1 MKHLIVTEDVNSL
14 PIAEYD
20 RVILDS
26 ITNEIVY
33 MNGVKYEVIPDSYIY
48 NEDDN
53 KYYQKLV
60 AYSEPIKINSTVD
73 LNNEW
78 VSDIENNHYKYFK
91 SNSNVGKNNSYSQCK
106 VTWSNLTSIT
116 FKYMSSSEM
125 NYDYLCVGKL
135 DGEKFT
141 TQPSDGDDN
150 VYLST
155 KNKTSGTYYEF
166 TIKCD
171 KGEHHIWFCYQ
182 KDSEDMLD
190 EDRGFIGVP
199 KSVVSVL
206 DIKQGSELPMERK
219 YGGISAEGGKIY
231 DIYGNNVTLPNDSI
245 VTVYENV
252 EKTEKTIT
260 YEDVDLGLSVKW
272 AKCNVGAS
280 SETDY
285 GVFFQ
290 WGETSGISG
299 SLLGKYSDENY
310 SWASYTHCNGSET
323 TLTKYNNDNSYG
335 TVDNKTTLESI
346 DDAATQIMGG
356 DWRTPTKA
364 ELQELL
370 NGTTNNWIDDY
381 NGTGVNGW
389 KFTSKK
395 DSSKYIFI
403 PAAGYCVNGSVS
415 DVGNCSDVLSS
426 SLHTLETG
434 YVWGLYF
441 NSEGCNMNNAQRCEG
456 QSVRGVHK

>member
-1 MKHLIVTEDVNSL
+1 
-14 PIAEYD
+14 
-20 RVILDS
+20 
-26 ITNEIVY
+26 
-33 MNGVKYEVIPDSYIY
+33 
-48 NEDDN
+48 
-53 KYYQKLV
+53 
-60 AYSEPIKINSTVD
+60 
-73 LNNEW
+73 
-78 VSDIENNHYKYFK
+78 
-91 SNSNVGKNNSYSQCK
+91 
-106 VTWSNLTSIT
+106 
-116 FKYMSSSEM
+116 
-125 NYDYLCVGKL
+125 
-135 DGEKFT
+135 
-141 TQPSDGDDN
+141 
-150 VYLST
+150 
-155 KNKTSGTYYEF
+155 
-166 TIKCD
+166 
-171 KGEHHIWFCYQ
+171 
-182 KDSEDMLD
+182 MLD

-310 SWASYTHCNGSET
+310 SLASYTHCNGSET

-346 DDAATQIMGG
+346 DDAATQIMG
-356 DWRTPTKA
+356 DEWRMPTYA
-364 ELQELL
+364 EFYELID
-370 NGTTNNWIDDY
+370 NTTNKWFANY
-381 NGTGVNGW
+381 NGTGVSGR
-389 KFTSKK
+389 KFTSKTNT
-395 DSSKYIFI
+395 SKYIFI
-403 PAAGYCVNGSVS
+403 PAAGNCSNGSVEN
-415 DVGNCSDVLSS
+415 VGRAGFVWSS
-426 SLHTLETG
+426 SLYTSYSGSAWYLI
-434 YVWGLYF
+434 F
-441 NSEGCNMNNAQRCEG
+441 PSDNCEMRYYDRYNG
-456 QSVRGVHK
+456 WSVRGVRK

>member
-1 MKHLIVTEDVNSL
+1 
-14 PIAEYD
+14 
-20 RVILDS
+20 
-26 ITNEIVY
+26 
-33 MNGVKYEVIPDSYIY
+33 
-48 NEDDN
+48 
-53 KYYQKLV
+53 
-60 AYSEPIKINSTVD
+60 
-73 LNNEW
+73 
-78 VSDIENNHYKYFK
+78 
-91 SNSNVGKNNSYSQCK
+91 
-106 VTWSNLTSIT
+106 
-116 FKYMSSSEM
+116 MSSSEM

-135 DGEKFT
+135 DGKKFT

-166 TIKCD
+166 TIECD

-260 YEDVDLGLSVKW
+260 YEDVDLGLPSGLKW
-272 AKCNVGAS
+272 AKCNIGAET
-280 SETDY
+280 ETDY

-323 TLTKYNNDNSYG
+323 TLTKYNNDNSLG

-346 DDAATQIMGG
+346 DDAATQIMGS

-370 NGTTNNWIDDY
+370 NGTTNKWIDDY

-403 PAAGYCVNGSVS
+403 PAAGYCINGSVS

-426 SLHTLETG
+426 SLNTLETD

-441 NSEGCNMNNAQRCEG
+441 DSEGCNMNNAQRCEG
-456 QSVRGVHK
+456 QSVRGVRK

>member
-1 MKHLIVTEDVNSL
+1 
-14 PIAEYD
+14 
-20 RVILDS
+20 
-26 ITNEIVY
+26 
-33 MNGVKYEVIPDSYIY
+33 
-48 NEDDN
+48 
-53 KYYQKLV
+53 
-60 AYSEPIKINSTVD
+60 
-73 LNNEW
+73 
-78 VSDIENNHYKYFK
+78 
-91 SNSNVGKNNSYSQCK
+91 
-106 VTWSNLTSIT
+106 
-116 FKYMSSSEM
+116 
-125 NYDYLCVGKL
+125 
-135 DGEKFT
+135 
-141 TQPSDGDDN
+141 
-150 VYLST
+150 
-155 KNKTSGTYYEF
+155 
-166 TIKCD
+166 
-171 KGEHHIWFCYQ
+171 
-182 KDSEDMLD
+182 MLD

-199 KSVVSVL
+199 KSVISVL

-252 EKTEKTIT
+252 EKIEKTIT

-441 NSEGCNMNNAQRCEG
+441 DSEGCNMNNAQRCEG